1 MNKIKKI
8 IICIVAISM
17 LTACNAIRK
26 GFEPNTRSGE
36 EFLVDKKSPLVM
48 PPNYNRLPIP
58 GQERSTQENK
68 KPDIKSLISGSNNQ
82 QEQSADNNESISSI
96 EKLILK
102 EIKKN

>member
-1 MNKIKKI
+1 MKIKKI
-8 IICIVAISM
+8 IICIVTISM
-17 LTACNAIRK
+17 LTACNSIRK
-26 GFEPNTRSGE
+26 GFEPNTRGGE

-48 PPNYNRLPIP
+48 PPNYNELPIP
-58 GQERSTQENK
+58 GQEKNMQENK
-68 KPDIKSLISGSNNQ
+68 KSDIKSLISGSDNQ

>member
-48 PPNYNRLPIP
+48 PPNYNELPIP
-58 GQERSTQENK
+58 GQEKNKQENK
-68 KPDIKSLISGSNNQ
+68 KSDIKSLISGSDNQ
-82 QEQSADNNESISSI
+82 QEQSPENNESISSI